1 MTHYFDPEPEAEHRY
16 RHFTAEFGGEVFAFC
31 TDSGVFSADGIDRG
45 TALLIETVLAFE
57 PATAGEGERFLDLGC
72 GFGAVAV
79 VFSKLRP
86 GFEIVASD
94 VNRRALELTQC
105 NLRLNNVTDALI
117 VESDGFESLVGSF
130 DLILQNPPIRCGKQ
144 TVYRLC
150 KKSYSAPNPGG
161 RMYIVNRK
169 QQGAASSVTELC
181 QYFAEVEIIKKKS
194 GYWIICCAKQ

>member
-1 MTHYFDPEPEAEHRY
+1 
-16 RHFTAEFGGEVFAFC
+16 
-31 TDSGVFSADGIDRG
+31 
-45 TALLIETVLAFE
+45 VLAFE

-130 DLILQNPPIRCGKQ
+130 DLILHNPPIRCGKK
-144 TVYRLC
+144 TVYRLF
-150 KKSYSAPNPGG
+150 KESYSAL
-161 RMYIVNRK
+161 NRK